1 MASLH
6 SGPYS
11 KILFPLPADSAPECS
26 HVCARTLIITFSDAS
41 LYLQPFCSAQLIV
54 SRNENTIETKWLG
67 ELIETFRESADFD
80 LRNRLFEYF

>member
-1 MASLH
+1 
-6 SGPYS
+6 
-11 KILFPLPADSAPECS
+11 
-26 HVCARTLIITFSDAS
+26 VN
-41 LYLQPFCSAQLIV
+41 V